1 MKNTQY
7 TRRKF
12 LTATGAAFASAT
24 VGGVSAPFVSAR
36 ATEKLAASRTMRGG
50 ANNYTPGAPIVDRI
64 GGGGF
69 WMTGT
74 VRRAGDGAL
83 LEGQRIQIWAHTTEG
98 HERDWHSHG
107 AAAMSPL
114 LAWREP
120 IYIVAGFAG
129 IIAITLMLLQPVLA
143 AGYLPGLSIRRGR
156 DLHRWVGCALVLSLV
171 IHVAGLWLTSPPD
184 VVDALLF
191 NSPTPFSNWG
201 VIAMWAVFASACLAL
216 FRRRFRSRLGLWRL
230 SHKSLA
236 GVIVIDNLQIL
247 IVRLACRRYRLSF
260 DEIQTAELIIC

>member
-1 MKNTQY
+1 M
-7 TRRKF
+7 
-12 LTATGAAFASAT
+12 S
-24 VGGVSAPFVSAR
+24 
-36 ATEKLAASRTMRGG
+36 
-50 ANNYTPGAPIVDRI
+50 RI
-64 GGGGF
+64 GVVLIYF
-69 WMTGT
+69 
-74 VRRAGDGAL
+74 ALAL
-83 LEGQRIQIWAHTTEG
+83 LAVIPIGI
-98 HERDWHSHG
+98 
-107 AAAMSPL
+107 AAMSPL

-129 IIAITLMLLQPVLA
+129 VIAITLMLLQPVLA

-156 DLHRWVGCALVLSLV
+156 DLHRWGGCALVLSLV

-236 GVIVIDNLQIL
+236 GVIVIGSVVHAMKVDGTMEIISKSLL
-247 IVRLACRRYRLSF
+247 CVLLVVVTGLALMKFKQRS
-260 DEIQTAELIIC
+260 

>member
-1 MKNTQY
+1 M
-7 TRRKF
+7 
-12 LTATGAAFASAT
+12 S
-24 VGGVSAPFVSAR
+24 
-36 ATEKLAASRTMRGG
+36 
-50 ANNYTPGAPIVDRI
+50 RI
-64 GGGGF
+64 GVVLIYF
-69 WMTGT
+69 
-74 VRRAGDGAL
+74 AL
-83 LEGQRIQIWAHTTEG
+83 AFLAVIPIGI
-98 HERDWHSHG
+98 
-107 AAAMSPL
+107 AAMSPL

-129 IIAITLMLLQPVLA
+129 VIAITLMLLQPVLA

-236 GVIVIDNLQIL
+236 GVIVIGSVVHAMKVDGTMGIISKSLL
-247 IVRLACRRYRLSF
+247 CVLLVVVTGLALMKFKQRS
-260 DEIQTAELIIC
+260 

>member
-1 MKNTQY
+1 M
-7 TRRKF
+7 
-12 LTATGAAFASAT
+12 S
-24 VGGVSAPFVSAR
+24 
-36 ATEKLAASRTMRGG
+36 
-50 ANNYTPGAPIVDRI
+50 RI
-64 GGGGF
+64 G
-69 WMTGT
+69 
-74 VRRAGDGAL
+74 VVLIYSAL
-83 LEGQRIQIWAHTTEG
+83 VFLAVIPIGI
-98 HERDWHSHG
+98 
-107 AAAMSPL
+107 AAMSPL

-236 GVIVIDNLQIL
+236 GVIVIGSVVHAMKVDGTMEIISKSLL
-247 IVRLACRRYRLSF
+247 CVLLVVVTGLALMKFKQRS
-260 DEIQTAELIIC
+260 

>member
-1 MKNTQY
+1 M
-7 TRRKF
+7 
-12 LTATGAAFASAT
+12 S
-24 VGGVSAPFVSAR
+24 
-36 ATEKLAASRTMRGG
+36 
-50 ANNYTPGAPIVDRI
+50 RI
-64 GGGGF
+64 G
-69 WMTGT
+69 
-74 VRRAGDGAL
+74 VVLIYSAL
-83 LEGQRIQIWAHTTEG
+83 AFLAVIPIGI
-98 HERDWHSHG
+98 
-107 AAAMSPL
+107 AAMSPL

-129 IIAITLMLLQPVLA
+129 VIAITLMLLQPVLA

-236 GVIVIDNLQIL
+236 GVIVIGSVVHAMKVDGTMEIISKSLL
-247 IVRLACRRYRLSF
+247 CVLLVVVTGLALMKFKQRS
-260 DEIQTAELIIC
+260 

>member
-1 MKNTQY
+1 M
-7 TRRKF
+7 
-12 LTATGAAFASAT
+12 S
-24 VGGVSAPFVSAR
+24 
-36 ATEKLAASRTMRGG
+36 
-50 ANNYTPGAPIVDRI
+50 RI
-64 GGGGF
+64 G
-69 WMTGT
+69 
-74 VRRAGDGAL
+74 VVLIYSAL
-83 LEGQRIQIWAHTTEG
+83 AFLAVIPIGI
-98 HERDWHSHG
+98 
-107 AAAMSPL
+107 AAMSPL

-236 GVIVIDNLQIL
+236 GVIVIGSVVHAMKVDGTMEIISKSLL
-247 IVRLACRRYRLSF
+247 CVLLVVVTGLALMKFKQRS
-260 DEIQTAELIIC
+260 

>member
-1 MKNTQY
+1 
-7 TRRKF
+7 
-12 LTATGAAFASAT
+12 
-24 VGGVSAPFVSAR
+24 
-36 ATEKLAASRTMRGG
+36 
-50 ANNYTPGAPIVDRI
+50 
-64 GGGGF
+64 
-69 WMTGT
+69 
-74 VRRAGDGAL
+74 
-83 LEGQRIQIWAHTTEG
+83 
-98 HERDWHSHG
+98 
-107 AAAMSPL
+107 MSPL

-120 IYIVAGFAG
+120 IYILAGFAG

-236 GVIVIDNLQIL
+236 GVIVIGSVVHAMKVDGTMEIISKSLL
-247 IVRLACRRYRLSF
+247 CVLLVVVTGLALMKFKQRS
-260 DEIQTAELIIC
+260 

>member
-1 MKNTQY
+1 M
-7 TRRKF
+7 
-12 LTATGAAFASAT
+12 S
-24 VGGVSAPFVSAR
+24 
-36 ATEKLAASRTMRGG
+36 
-50 ANNYTPGAPIVDRI
+50 RI
-64 GGGGF
+64 GVVLIYF
-69 WMTGT
+69 
-74 VRRAGDGAL
+74 ALAL
-83 LEGQRIQIWAHTTEG
+83 LAVIPIGI
-98 HERDWHSHG
+98 
-107 AAAMSPL
+107 AAMSPL

-129 IIAITLMLLQPVLA
+129 VIAITLMLLQPVLA

-236 GVIVIDNLQIL
+236 GVIVIGSVVHAMKVDGTMEIISKSLL
-247 IVRLACRRYRLSF
+247 CVLLVVVTGLALMKFKQRS
-260 DEIQTAELIIC
+260 

>member
-1 MKNTQY
+1 M
-7 TRRKF
+7 
-12 LTATGAAFASAT
+12 S
-24 VGGVSAPFVSAR
+24 
-36 ATEKLAASRTMRGG
+36 
-50 ANNYTPGAPIVDRI
+50 RI
-64 GGGGF
+64 G
-69 WMTGT
+69 
-74 VRRAGDGAL
+74 VVLIYSAL
-83 LEGQRIQIWAHTTEG
+83 VFLAVIPIGIT
-98 HERDWHSHG
+98 
-107 AAAMSPL
+107 AMSPL

-129 IIAITLMLLQPVLA
+129 VIAITLMLLQPVLA

-236 GVIVIDNLQIL
+236 GVIVIGSVVHAMKVDGTMEIISKSLL
-247 IVRLACRRYRLSF
+247 CVLLVVVTGLALMKFKQRS
-260 DEIQTAELIIC
+260 

>member
-1 MKNTQY
+1 M
-7 TRRKF
+7 
-12 LTATGAAFASAT
+12 S
-24 VGGVSAPFVSAR
+24 
-36 ATEKLAASRTMRGG
+36 
-50 ANNYTPGAPIVDRI
+50 RI
-64 GGGGF
+64 GVVLIYF
-69 WMTGT
+69 
-74 VRRAGDGAL
+74 AL
-83 LEGQRIQIWAHTTEG
+83 AFLAVIPIGI
-98 HERDWHSHG
+98 
-107 AAAMSPL
+107 AAMSPL

-129 IIAITLMLLQPVLA
+129 VIAITLMLLQPVLA

-156 DLHRWVGCALVLSLV
+156 DLHRWVGCALFLSLV

-236 GVIVIDNLQIL
+236 GVIVIGSVVHAMKVDGTMEIISKSLL
-247 IVRLACRRYRLSF
+247 CVLLVVVTGLALMKFKQRS
-260 DEIQTAELIIC
+260 

>member
-1 MKNTQY
+1 M
-7 TRRKF
+7 
-12 LTATGAAFASAT
+12 S
-24 VGGVSAPFVSAR
+24 
-36 ATEKLAASRTMRGG
+36 
-50 ANNYTPGAPIVDRI
+50 RI
-64 GGGGF
+64 GVVLIYF
-69 WMTGT
+69 
-74 VRRAGDGAL
+74 AL
-83 LEGQRIQIWAHTTEG
+83 AFLAVIPIGI
-98 HERDWHSHG
+98 
-107 AAAMSPL
+107 AAMSPL

-129 IIAITLMLLQPVLA
+129 VIAITLMLLQPVLA

-236 GVIVIDNLQIL
+236 GVIVIGSVVHAMKVDGTMEIISKSLL
-247 IVRLACRRYRLSF
+247 CVLLVVVTGLALMKFKQRS
-260 DEIQTAELIIC
+260 

>member
-1 MKNTQY
+1 MSRIGVVLIY
-7 TRRKF
+7 
-12 LTATGAAFASAT
+12 FALAL
-24 VGGVSAPFVSAR
+24 
-36 ATEKLAASRTMRGG
+36 LAAI
-50 ANNYTPGAPIVDRI
+50 PIGI
-64 GGGGF
+64 
-69 WMTGT
+69 
-74 VRRAGDGAL
+74 
-83 LEGQRIQIWAHTTEG
+83 
-98 HERDWHSHG
+98 
-107 AAAMSPL
+107 AAMSPL

-236 GVIVIDNLQIL
+236 GVIVIGSVVHAMKVDGTMEIISKSLL
-247 IVRLACRRYRLSF
+247 CVLLVVVTGLALMKFKQRS
-260 DEIQTAELIIC
+260 